1 MRQKRTMIVVAVWLA
16 ACVLTATGCSGANT
30 SGSGTKNGSGMMNR
44 SAPNTNSG
52 GDMMNRGGSTSTTT
66 GP

>member
-16 ACVLTATGCSGANT
+16 AFVLAATGCSGANT

-52 GDMMNRGGSTSTTT
+52 GMMNRGGSTSTTT

>member
-16 ACVLTATGCSGANT
+16 AFVLAATGCSGANT
-30 SGSGTKNGSGMMNR
+30 SGSGTNNGSGMM
-44 SAPNTNSG
+44 
-52 GDMMNRGGSTSTTT
+52 DRGGSTSTTS